1 MGIVNTPLTDTVS
14 LPLGAAEVK
23 MIDMAAGYAVFANG
37 GKAARPYA
45 ALEVRNSF
53 GAVIYRHDRDEPAPA
68 QVAPAD
74 KIAIMNNMMKEV
86 VNAGTA
92 RAAQLPGVQV
102 AGKTGTT
109 NAYKDAWFNG
119 YTGNYVGAIW
129 FGNDASTSMRNMTGG
144 SLPARTWR
152 EIMEYAHQGI
162 ELKNPFGINDQK
174 RDMTPVAS
182 ISGSGFAT
190 LGRPQRPETL
200 SRRSSETLTD
210 IESMM
215 RSSAAQLKA
224 TEPGS
229 TSSTGAASYPSSVR
243 LGPPGSATQ

>member
-1 MGIVNTPLTDTVS
+1 
-14 LPLGAAEVK
+14 
-23 MIDMAAGYAVFANG
+23 
-37 GKAARPYA
+37 
-45 ALEVRNSF
+45 
-53 GAVIYRHDRDEPAPA
+53 
-68 QVAPAD
+68 
-74 KIAIMNNMMKEV
+74 MKEV

-162 ELKNPFGINDQK
+162 ELKNPFGVFEAP
-174 RDMTPVAS
+174 REAPRVAS
-182 ISGSGFAT
+182 NPAPGT
-190 LGRPQRPETL
+190 LVLGRPQRPVTL
-200 SRRSSETLTD
+200 SRRSAETLAD
-210 IESMM
+210 IDSMM
-215 RSSAAQLKA
+215 RSSAVQMKSFDYN
-224 TEPGS
+224 S
-229 TSSTGAASYPSSVR
+229 TSSIGAPSSIVSRVR
-243 LGPPGSATQ
+243 LGPPGGAQ